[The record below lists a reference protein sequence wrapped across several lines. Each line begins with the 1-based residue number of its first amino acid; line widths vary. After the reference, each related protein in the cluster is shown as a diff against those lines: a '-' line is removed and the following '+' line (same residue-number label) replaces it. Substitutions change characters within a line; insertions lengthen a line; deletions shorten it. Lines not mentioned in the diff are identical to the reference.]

1 MELERRTLYNLLR
14 INWLMDPSLN
24 VQSWQV
30 EDYRALSLETLFLRL
45 QKQGFFLD
53 RVSFLA
59 LADSLETPEDLA
71 DDLFIDGDTEAETQ
85 DQIYLIIFEIWRRL
99 IPEKLCLSI
108 FCDEFD
114 HQINLYDHG
123 EINSLES
130 IQDAIANLEVILQDN
145 VDEGGDPHEIL
156 ESINSKCANDLE
168 DFLYDF
174 IADQI
179 DNKNY
184 SYAAELLED
193 FIPYVSKFKWFALLE
208 ARVMAVSNAAKAD
221 VLMRHI
227 LQDQL
232 QQPDP
237 ELCLEILSF
246 LAQEGDKDLF
256 TSLVKHTIPL
266 ITIEEEFQDLL
277 SSCAEYF
284 HRLDLETQEKKINKI
299 LQQHAQIPLDR
310 SFNKQNPHIADL
322 LNTLS
327 K

>member
-1 MELERRTLYNLLR
+1 
-14 INWLMDPSLN
+14 MDPSLD
-24 VQSWQV
+24 VQPWQV
-30 EDYRALSLETLFLRL
+30 EDYRTLSLETLFLRL
-45 QKQGFFLD
+45 QKQGFYLD

-71 DDLFIDGDTEAETQ
+71 DDLFIDGDTEAATQ
-85 DQIYLIIFEIWRRL
+85 DQVYLLVFEIWRRL

-114 HQINLYDHG
+114 HQINLYDRG
-123 EINSLES
+123 EIKSLEP

-145 VDEGGDPHEIL
+145 VDEGGNHHEIL
-156 ESINSKCANDLE
+156 ESINLKCANDLE

-193 FIPYVSKFKWFALLE
+193 FIPYVSKLKWFSLLQV
-208 ARVMAVSNAAKAD
+208 RLIAVSNTAQANI
-221 VLMRHI
+221 LIRHI
-227 LQDQL
+227 LQEQL
-232 QQPDP
+232 QQPDL
-237 ELCLEILSF
+237 ELYLEILSF

-256 TSLVKHTIPL
+256 TSLVKHILPL

-277 SSCAEYF
+277 NSCAEYF
-284 HRLDLETQEKKINKI
+284 HRLDLEPQEQKINKI
-299 LQQHAQIPLDR
+299 LQQHAQTPLER
-310 SFNKQNPHIADL
+310 PFNKQNPHIAEL
-322 LNTLS
+322 LSILS